1 MWPCMLK
8 LPEITSLL
16 FLCNILQNTGMM
28 KLIFLH
34 ADEHEGFLQIN
45 TMVLIEMVKHFQ
57 TSQNKKFLISWQYL
71 KQEVRNEVDFLH
83 PEKYQSWFQHFGH
96 QSFLQGGTIIDEHDK
111 SILKVIKVTS
121 LQYLYNISKLMLG
134 MEFSFCMQINISVS
148 AS

>member
-1 MWPCMLK
+1 MLK

-57 TSQNKKFLISWQYL
+57 TSQNKKFAIS
-71 KQEVRNEVDFLH
+71 
-83 PEKYQSWFQHFGH
+83 
-96 QSFLQGGTIIDEHDK
+96 
-111 SILKVIKVTS
+111 
-121 LQYLYNISKLMLG
+121 
-134 MEFSFCMQINISVS
+134 
-148 AS
+148 

>member
-1 MWPCMLK
+1 MLK

-57 TSQNKKFLISWQYL
+57 TSQNKKFAISRQYL

-83 PEKYQSWFQHFGH
+83 PEKYQS
-96 QSFLQGGTIIDEHDK
+96 
-111 SILKVIKVTS
+111 
-121 LQYLYNISKLMLG
+121 
-134 MEFSFCMQINISVS
+134 
-148 AS
+148 

>member
-1 MWPCMLK
+1 MLK

-57 TSQNKKFLISWQYL
+57 TLQNKKFAIS
-71 KQEVRNEVDFLH
+71 
-83 PEKYQSWFQHFGH
+83 
-96 QSFLQGGTIIDEHDK
+96 
-111 SILKVIKVTS
+111 
-121 LQYLYNISKLMLG
+121 
-134 MEFSFCMQINISVS
+134 
-148 AS
+148 